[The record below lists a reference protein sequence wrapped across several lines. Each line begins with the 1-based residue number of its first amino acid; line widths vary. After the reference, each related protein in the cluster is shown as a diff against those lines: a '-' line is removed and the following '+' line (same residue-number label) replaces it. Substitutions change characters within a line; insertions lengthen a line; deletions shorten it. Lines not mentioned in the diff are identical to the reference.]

1 MILFSRTAL
10 IDPEIQL
17 SAQRLSTRFSFFGL
31 GFATAAW
38 APLIPFAQQ
47 RLHFNHADF
56 GLLLLCSGLGA
67 MLAMPA
73 TGKIVQRIGCRVP
86 IGFALLLL
94 AVLLPSLSLWTT
106 PLMMAITL
114 FLFGT
119 AAGSLGVA
127 LNIQAVVVEKN
138 SLKSLMSGFH
148 GMASLGGLAGVL
160 TITALLA
167 LSISAVMSAFAVSL
181 LLVIIVFLSVP
192 YSIKAVEN
200 TSLEASSKVKKSI
213 RQRLPQPLI
222 ILIGI
227 ACFIIFMVEGAAMDW
242 SGIYLTQQYGVNTAF
257 AGLAYTFFAIA
268 MTTGRF
274 TGDYL
279 IRYFGEKKLL
289 TYSAICATLGLALV
303 SIAPHWWLVLVGYT
317 LVGTG
322 CSNIVPIMFSR
333 AGRQTVMPSAVALS
347 CVSTLAYTGILV
359 GPAFI
364 GMIGELIGLYT
375 VFMALS
381 GLLLLIVAL
390 NRFTYVKLAS

>member
-1 MILFSRTAL
+1 MILFSKTAL

-167 LSISAVMSAFAVSL
+167 LSISSVISAFAVSL

-200 TSLEASSKVKKSI
+200 ATLEASSKMKKSI

-274 TGDYL
+274 TGHYL

-289 TYSAICATLGLALV
+289 AYSAICATLGLALV

-317 LVGTG
+317 LVGAG

-333 AGRQTVMPSAVALS
+333 AGRQTVMASAVALS

-359 GPAFI
+359 GPALI
-364 GMIGELIGLYT
+364 GMIGELIGLST

-381 GLLLLIVAL
+381 VLLLLIVAL
-390 NRFTYVKLAS
+390 NRFTYVK

>member
-73 TGKIVQRIGCRVP
+73 TGKIVQRVGCRVP

-167 LSISAVMSAFAVSL
+167 LSISSVMSAFAVSL

-227 ACFIIFMVEGAAMDW
+227 ACFIIFMTEGAAMDW
-242 SGIYLTQQYGVNTAF
+242 SGIYLTQQYGVNAAF

-303 SIAPHWWLVLVGYT
+303 SIAPYWWLVLVGYT

-347 CVSTLAYTGILV
+347 CVSTMAYTGILV

-364 GMIGELIGLYT
+364 GMVSELIGLST

-390 NRFTYVKLAS
+390 NRFTYVK

>member
-73 TGKIVQRIGCRVP
+73 TGKIVQRVGCRVP

-227 ACFIIFMVEGAAMDW
+227 ACFIIFMTEGAAMDW
-242 SGIYLTQQYGVNTAF
+242 SGIYLTQQYGVNAAF

-303 SIAPHWWLVLVGYT
+303 SIAPYWWLVLVGYT

-347 CVSTLAYTGILV
+347 CVSTMAYTGILV

-364 GMIGELIGLYT
+364 GMVSELIGLST

-381 GLLLLIVAL
+381 GLLLLIGAL
-390 NRFTYVKLAS
+390 NRFTYVK

>member
-73 TGKIVQRIGCRVP
+73 TGKIVQRVGCRMP

-181 LLVIIVFLSVP
+181 LLVIIIFLSVP

-274 TGDYL
+274 TGHYL

-303 SIAPHWWLVLVGYT
+303 SIAPYWWLVLVGYT

-347 CVSTLAYTGILV
+347 CVSTMAYTGILV

-364 GMIGELIGLYT
+364 GMVSELIGLST

-390 NRFTYVKLAS
+390 NRFTYVK

>member
-73 TGKIVQRIGCRVP
+73 TGKIVQRVGCRVP

-94 AVLLPSLSLWTT
+94 AVLLPSLSLWTS

-167 LSISAVMSAFAVSL
+167 LSISSVMSAFAVSL

-192 YSIKAVEN
+192 YNIKAVEN
-200 TSLEASSKVKKSI
+200 TLLEASSKVKKSI

-227 ACFIIFMVEGAAMDW
+227 ACFIIFMTEGAAMDW
-242 SGIYLTQQYGVNTAF
+242 SGIYLTQQYGVNAAF

-274 TGDYL
+274 TGHYL

-303 SIAPHWWLVLVGYT
+303 SIAPYWWLVLVGYT

-347 CVSTLAYTGILV
+347 CVSTMAYTGILV

-364 GMIGELIGLYT
+364 GMVSELIGLST

-390 NRFTYVKLAS
+390 NRFTYVK

>member
-56 GLLLLCSGLGA
+56 GLLLLCGGLGA

-94 AVLLPSLSLWTT
+94 AVLLPSLSLLST

-167 LSISAVMSAFAVSL
+167 LSISSVISAFAVSL

-192 YSIKAVEN
+192 YNIKAVEN
-200 TSLEASSKVKKSI
+200 TLLEASSKVKKSI

-227 ACFIIFMVEGAAMDW
+227 ACFIIFMTEGAAMDW
-242 SGIYLTQQYGVNTAF
+242 SGIYLTQQYGVNAAF

-303 SIAPHWWLVLVGYT
+303 SIAPRWWLVLVGYT
-317 LVGTG
+317 LVGAG

-333 AGRQTVMPSAVALS
+333 AGRQKMMASAVALS
-347 CVSTLAYTGILV
+347 CVSTMAYTGILV

-364 GMIGELIGLYT
+364 GMVSELIGLST

-390 NRFTYVKLAS
+390 NRYTYVK

>member
-94 AVLLPSLSLWTT
+94 AVLLPSLSLLNT

-167 LSISAVMSAFAVSL
+167 LSISSVMSAFAVSL

-192 YSIKAVEN
+192 YNIKAVEN
-200 TSLEASSKVKKSI
+200 TLLEASSKVKKSI

-227 ACFIIFMVEGAAMDW
+227 ACFIIFMTEGAAMDW
-242 SGIYLTQQYGVNTAF
+242 SGIYLTQQYGVNAAF

-303 SIAPHWWLVLVGYT
+303 SIAPYWWLVLVGYT

-347 CVSTLAYTGILV
+347 CVSTMAYTGILV

-364 GMIGELIGLYT
+364 GMVSELIGLST

-381 GLLLLIVAL
+381 GLLLLIVTL
-390 NRFTYVKLAS
+390 NRFTYVK

>member
-73 TGKIVQRIGCRVP
+73 TGKIVQRVGCRVP

-192 YSIKAVEN
+192 YNIKAVEN
-200 TSLEASSKVKKSI
+200 TLLEASSKVKKSI

-227 ACFIIFMVEGAAMDW
+227 ACFIIFMTEGAAMDW

-303 SIAPHWWLVLVGYT
+303 SIAPYWWLVLVGYT

-347 CVSTLAYTGILV
+347 CVSTMAYTGILV

-364 GMIGELIGLYT
+364 GMVSELIGLST

-390 NRFTYVKLAS
+390 NRFTYVK

>member
-73 TGKIVQRIGCRVP
+73 TGKIVQRVGCRVP

-227 ACFIIFMVEGAAMDW
+227 ACFIIFMMEGAAMDW

-274 TGDYL
+274 TGHYL

-303 SIAPHWWLVLVGYT
+303 SIVPYWWLVLVGYT

-347 CVSTLAYTGILV
+347 CVSTMAYTGILV

-364 GMIGELIGLYT
+364 GMVSELIGLST

-390 NRFTYVKLAS
+390 NRFTYVK

>member
-56 GLLLLCSGLGA
+56 GLLLLCGGLGA

-94 AVLLPSLSLWTT
+94 AVLLPSLSLLST

-167 LSISAVMSAFAVSL
+167 LSISSVISAFAVSL

-192 YSIKAVEN
+192 YNIKAVEN
-200 TSLEASSKVKKSI
+200 TSLEASSKVKNSI

-227 ACFIIFMVEGAAMDW
+227 ACFIIFMTEGAAMDW

-274 TGDYL
+274 TGHYL

-364 GMIGELIGLYT
+364 GMIGELIGLKT

-390 NRFTYVKLAS
+390 NRFTYVK

>member
-73 TGKIVQRIGCRVP
+73 TGKIVQRVGCRVP

-192 YSIKAVEN
+192 YNIKAVEN
-200 TSLEASSKVKKSI
+200 TLLEASSKVKKSI

-227 ACFIIFMVEGAAMDW
+227 ACFIIFMTEGAAMDW
-242 SGIYLTQQYGVNTAF
+242 SGIYLTQQYGVNAAF

-347 CVSTLAYTGILV
+347 CVSTMAYTGILV

-364 GMIGELIGLYT
+364 GMVSELIGLST

-390 NRFTYVKLAS
+390 NRFTYVK

>member
-94 AVLLPSLSLWTT
+94 AVLLPSLSLWTS

-274 TGDYL
+274 TGHYL

-303 SIAPHWWLVLVGYT
+303 SIAPYWWLVLVGYT

-347 CVSTLAYTGILV
+347 CVSTMAYTGILV

-364 GMIGELIGLYT
+364 GMVSELIGLST

-390 NRFTYVKLAS
+390 NRFTYVK

>member
-73 TGKIVQRIGCRVP
+73 TGKIVQRVGCRVP

-181 LLVIIVFLSVP
+181 LLVIIIFLSVP

-242 SGIYLTQQYGVNTAF
+242 SGIYLTQQYGVNTTF

-347 CVSTLAYTGILV
+347 CVSTMAYTGILV

-364 GMIGELIGLYT
+364 GMVSELIGLST

-390 NRFTYVKLAS
+390 NRFTYVK

>member
-56 GLLLLCSGLGA
+56 GLLLLCGGLGA

-86 IGFALLLL
+86 IGFTLLLL
-94 AVLLPSLSLWTT
+94 AVLLPSLSLWSM

-148 GMASLGGLAGVL
+148 GMASLGGLAGAL

-167 LSISAVMSAFAVSL
+167 LSISSVISAFAVSL

-200 TSLEASSKVKKSI
+200 TSLEASSTVKKSI
-213 RQRLPQPLI
+213 RQRLPQPLV

-227 ACFIIFMVEGAAMDW
+227 ACFIIFMTEGAAMDW
-242 SGIYLTQQYGVNTAF
+242 SGIYLTHQYGVNAAF

-268 MTTGRF
+268 MSTGRF
-274 TGDYL
+274 TGHYL

-303 SIAPHWWLVLVGYT
+303 SIAPRWWLVLVGYT
-317 LVGTG
+317 LVGAG
-322 CSNIVPIMFSR
+322 CSNIVPIMFSC
-333 AGRQTVMPSAVALS
+333 AGRQKMMASAVALS
-347 CVSTLAYTGILV
+347 CVSTMAYTGILV

-364 GMIGELIGLYT
+364 GMVSELFGLST

-390 NRFTYVKLAS
+390 NRYTYVK

>member
-73 TGKIVQRIGCRVP
+73 TGKIVQRVGCRVP

-181 LLVIIVFLSVP
+181 LLVIIIFLSVP

-242 SGIYLTQQYGVNTAF
+242 SGIYLTQQYGVNTTF
-257 AGLAYTFFAIA
+257 AGLAYTFFATA

-274 TGDYL
+274 TGHYL

-303 SIAPHWWLVLVGYT
+303 SIAPYWWLVLVGYT

-347 CVSTLAYTGILV
+347 CVSTMAYTGILF

-364 GMIGELIGLYT
+364 GMVSELIGLST

-390 NRFTYVKLAS
+390 NRFTYVK

>member
-94 AVLLPSLSLWTT
+94 AVLLPSLSLWTS

-181 LLVIIVFLSVP
+181 LLVIIIFLSVP

-242 SGIYLTQQYGVNTAF
+242 SGIYLTQQYGVNTTF

-274 TGDYL
+274 TGHYL

-303 SIAPHWWLVLVGYT
+303 SIVPYWWLVLVGYT

-347 CVSTLAYTGILV
+347 CVSTMAYTGILV

-364 GMIGELIGLYT
+364 GMVSELIGLST

-390 NRFTYVKLAS
+390 NRFTYVK

>member
-167 LSISAVMSAFAVSL
+167 LSISSVMSAFAVSL

-227 ACFIIFMVEGAAMDW
+227 ACFIIFMTEGAAMDW
-242 SGIYLTQQYGVNTAF
+242 SGIYLTQQYGVNAAF

-303 SIAPHWWLVLVGYT
+303 SIAPYWWLVLVGYT

-347 CVSTLAYTGILV
+347 CVSTMAYTGILV

-364 GMIGELIGLYT
+364 GMVSELIGLST

-390 NRFTYVKLAS
+390 NRFTYVK

>member
-94 AVLLPSLSLWTT
+94 AVLLPSLSLWTS

-167 LSISAVMSAFAVSL
+167 LSISSVMSAFAVSL

-192 YSIKAVEN
+192 YNIKAVEN
-200 TSLEASSKVKKSI
+200 TLLEASSKVTKSI

-227 ACFIIFMVEGAAMDW
+227 ACFIIFMTEGAAMDW
-242 SGIYLTQQYGVNTAF
+242 SGIYLTQQYGVNAAF

-303 SIAPHWWLVLVGYT
+303 SIAPYWWLVLVGYT

-347 CVSTLAYTGILV
+347 CVSTMAYTGILV

-364 GMIGELIGLYT
+364 GMVSELIGLST

-390 NRFTYVKLAS
+390 NRFTYVK

>member
-73 TGKIVQRIGCRVP
+73 TGKIVQRVGCRVP

-94 AVLLPSLSLWTT
+94 AVLLPSLSLWTS

-167 LSISAVMSAFAVSL
+167 LSISSVMSAFAVSL

-192 YSIKAVEN
+192 YNIKAVEN
-200 TSLEASSKVKKSI
+200 TLLEASSKVKKSI

-227 ACFIIFMVEGAAMDW
+227 ACFIIFMTEGAAMDW
-242 SGIYLTQQYGVNTAF
+242 SGIYLTQQYGVNAAF

-274 TGDYL
+274 TGHYL

-303 SIAPHWWLVLVGYT
+303 SIAPYWWLVLVGYT

-347 CVSTLAYTGILV
+347 CVSTMAYTGILF

-364 GMIGELIGLYT
+364 GMVSELIGLST

-390 NRFTYVKLAS
+390 NRFTYVK

>member
-56 GLLLLCSGLGA
+56 GLLLLCGGLGA

-94 AVLLPSLSLWTT
+94 AVLLPSLSLLNT

-167 LSISAVMSAFAVSL
+167 LSISSVMSAFAVSL

-274 TGDYL
+274 TGHYL

-303 SIAPHWWLVLVGYT
+303 SIAPYWWLVLVGYT

-347 CVSTLAYTGILV
+347 CVSTMAYTGILV

-364 GMIGELIGLYT
+364 GMVSELIGLST

-390 NRFTYVKLAS
+390 NRFTYVK

>member
-73 TGKIVQRIGCRVP
+73 TGKIVQRVGCRVP

-167 LSISAVMSAFAVSL
+167 LSISSVMSAFAVSL

-200 TSLEASSKVKKSI
+200 TILEASSKVKKSI

-227 ACFIIFMVEGAAMDW
+227 ACFIIFMTEGAAMDW

-274 TGDYL
+274 TGHYL

-303 SIAPHWWLVLVGYT
+303 SIAPYWWLVLVGYT

-364 GMIGELIGLYT
+364 GMVSELIGLRT

-390 NRFTYVKLAS
+390 NRFTYVK

>member
-56 GLLLLCSGLGA
+56 GLLLLCGGLGA

-94 AVLLPSLSLWTT
+94 AVLLPSLSLLST

-167 LSISAVMSAFAVSL
+167 LSISSVISAFAVSL

-192 YSIKAVEN
+192 YNIKAVEN
-200 TSLEASSKVKKSI
+200 TLLEASSKVKKSI

-227 ACFIIFMVEGAAMDW
+227 ACFIIFMTEGAAMDW
-242 SGIYLTQQYGVNTAF
+242 SGIYLTQQYGVNAAF

-303 SIAPHWWLVLVGYT
+303 SIAPYWWLVLVGYT

-364 GMIGELIGLYT
+364 GMIGELIGLKT

-390 NRFTYVKLAS
+390 NRFTYVK

>member
-167 LSISAVMSAFAVSL
+167 LSISSVMSAFAVSL

-274 TGDYL
+274 TGHYL

-303 SIAPHWWLVLVGYT
+303 SIAPYWWLVLVGYT

-347 CVSTLAYTGILV
+347 CVSTMAYTGILV

-364 GMIGELIGLYT
+364 GMVSELIGLST

-390 NRFTYVKLAS
+390 NRFTYVK

>member
-94 AVLLPSLSLWTT
+94 AVLLPSLSLLST

-167 LSISAVMSAFAVSL
+167 LSISSVMSAFAVSL

-192 YSIKAVEN
+192 YNIKAVEN
-200 TSLEASSKVKKSI
+200 TLLEASSKVKKSI

-227 ACFIIFMVEGAAMDW
+227 ACFIIFMTEGAAMDW
-242 SGIYLTQQYGVNTAF
+242 SGIYLTQQYGVNAAF

-303 SIAPHWWLVLVGYT
+303 SIAPYWWLVLVGYT

-347 CVSTLAYTGILV
+347 CVSTMAYTGILV

-364 GMIGELIGLYT
+364 GVVSELIGLST

-390 NRFTYVKLAS
+390 NRFTYVK

>member
-17 SAQRLSTRFSFFGL
+17 SAQRHSTRFSFFGL

-56 GLLLLCSGLGA
+56 GLLLLCGGLGA

-94 AVLLPSLSLWTT
+94 AVLLPSLSLLST

-167 LSISAVMSAFAVSL
+167 LSISSVISAFAVSL

-192 YSIKAVEN
+192 YNIKAVEN
-200 TSLEASSKVKKSI
+200 TLLEASSKVKKSI

-227 ACFIIFMVEGAAMDW
+227 TCFIIFMTEGAAMDW
-242 SGIYLTQQYGVNTAF
+242 SGIYLTQQYGVNAAF

-274 TGDYL
+274 TGHYL

-303 SIAPHWWLVLVGYT
+303 SIAPYWWLVLVGYT

-347 CVSTLAYTGILV
+347 CVSTMAYTGILV

-364 GMIGELIGLYT
+364 GMVSELIGLST

-390 NRFTYVKLAS
+390 NRFTYVK

>member
-73 TGKIVQRIGCRVP
+73 TGKIVQRVGCRVP

-167 LSISAVMSAFAVSL
+167 LSISSVMSAFAVSL

-227 ACFIIFMVEGAAMDW
+227 ACFIIFMMEGAAMDW

-274 TGDYL
+274 TGHYL

-303 SIAPHWWLVLVGYT
+303 SIAPYWWLVLVGYT

-364 GMIGELIGLYT
+364 GMVSELIGLST

-390 NRFTYVKLAS
+390 NRFTYVK

>member
-73 TGKIVQRIGCRVP
+73 TGKIVQRVGCRVP

-181 LLVIIVFLSVP
+181 LLVIIIFLSVP

-274 TGDYL
+274 TGHYL

-303 SIAPHWWLVLVGYT
+303 SIAPYWWLVLVGYT

-347 CVSTLAYTGILV
+347 CVSTMAYTGILF

-364 GMIGELIGLYT
+364 GMVSELIGLST

-390 NRFTYVKLAS
+390 NRFTYVK

>member
-181 LLVIIVFLSVP
+181 LLVIIIFLSVP

-303 SIAPHWWLVLVGYT
+303 SIVPYWWLVLVGYT

-347 CVSTLAYTGILV
+347 CVSTMAYTGILV

-364 GMIGELIGLYT
+364 GMVSELIGLST

-390 NRFTYVKLAS
+390 NRFTYVK

>member
-1 MILFSRTAL
+1 MILFSRTSL

-167 LSISAVMSAFAVSL
+167 LSISSVMSAFAVSL
-181 LLVIIVFLSVP
+181 LLVIIIFLSVP
-192 YSIKAVEN
+192 YSIKSVEN
-200 TSLEASSKVKKSI
+200 TSLEASSKVKNSI

-227 ACFIIFMVEGAAMDW
+227 ACFIIFMTEGAAMDW

-274 TGDYL
+274 TGHYL

-364 GMIGELIGLYT
+364 GMIGELIGLKT

-390 NRFTYVKLAS
+390 NRFTYVK

>member
-167 LSISAVMSAFAVSL
+167 LSISSVMSAFAVSL
-181 LLVIIVFLSVP
+181 LLVIIIFLSVP

-227 ACFIIFMVEGAAMDW
+227 ACFIIFMTEGAAMDW

-274 TGDYL
+274 TGHYL

-347 CVSTLAYTGILV
+347 CVSTMAYTGILV

-364 GMIGELIGLYT
+364 GMVSELIGLST

-390 NRFTYVKLAS
+390 NRFTYVK

>member
-73 TGKIVQRIGCRVP
+73 TGKIVQRVGCRVP

-181 LLVIIVFLSVP
+181 LLVIIIFLSVP

-274 TGDYL
+274 TGHYL

-364 GMIGELIGLYT
+364 GMIGELIGLKT

-390 NRFTYVKLAS
+390 NRFTYVK

>member
-73 TGKIVQRIGCRVP
+73 TGKIVQRVGCRVP

-181 LLVIIVFLSVP
+181 LLVIIIFLSVP

-227 ACFIIFMVEGAAMDW
+227 ACFIIFMTEGAAMDW
-242 SGIYLTQQYGVNTAF
+242 SGIYLTQQYGVNAAF

-303 SIAPHWWLVLVGYT
+303 SIAPYWWLVLVGYT

-347 CVSTLAYTGILV
+347 CVSTMAYTGILV

-364 GMIGELIGLYT
+364 GMVSELIGLST

-390 NRFTYVKLAS
+390 NRFTYVK

>member
-94 AVLLPSLSLWTT
+94 AVLLPSLSLWTS

-167 LSISAVMSAFAVSL
+167 LSISSVMSAFAVSL
-181 LLVIIVFLSVP
+181 LLVIIIFLSVP

-227 ACFIIFMVEGAAMDW
+227 ACFIIFMTEGAAMDW
-242 SGIYLTQQYGVNTAF
+242 SGIYLTQQYGVNTTF

-303 SIAPHWWLVLVGYT
+303 SIAPYWWLVLVGYT

-347 CVSTLAYTGILV
+347 CVSTMAYTGILV

-364 GMIGELIGLYT
+364 GMVSELIGLST

-390 NRFTYVKLAS
+390 NRFTYVK

>member
-73 TGKIVQRIGCRVP
+73 TGKIVQRVGCRVP

-268 MTTGRF
+268 MTTGCF
-274 TGDYL
+274 TGHYL

-303 SIAPHWWLVLVGYT
+303 SIVPYWWLVLVGYT

-347 CVSTLAYTGILV
+347 CVSTMAYTGILV

-364 GMIGELIGLYT
+364 GMVSELIGLST

-390 NRFTYVKLAS
+390 NRFTYVK

>member
-56 GLLLLCSGLGA
+56 GLLLLCGGLGA

-94 AVLLPSLSLWTT
+94 AVLLPSLSLWNT

-138 SLKSLMSGFH
+138 SLKSLMSSFH

-167 LSISAVMSAFAVSL
+167 LSISSVISAFTVSL
-181 LLVIIVFLSVP
+181 LLVVIAFLSVP

-200 TSLEASSKVKKSI
+200 TSFEASSIVKKSI

-227 ACFIIFMVEGAAMDW
+227 ACFIIFMTEGAAMDW
-242 SGIYLTQQYGVNTAF
+242 SGIYLTHQYGVNAAF
-257 AGLAYTFFAIA
+257 SGLAYTFFAIA

-274 TGDYL
+274 TGHYL

-289 TYSAICATLGLALV
+289 TYSTICATLGLALV

-317 LVGTG
+317 LVGAG

-333 AGRQTVMPSAVALS
+333 AGRQKMMASAVALS
-347 CVSTLAYTGILV
+347 CVSTMAYTGILV

-364 GMIGELIGLYT
+364 GMVGELIGLST

-390 NRFTYVKLAS
+390 NRFTYVK

>member
-167 LSISAVMSAFAVSL
+167 LSISSVMSAFAVSL

-192 YSIKAVEN
+192 YNIKAVEN
-200 TSLEASSKVKKSI
+200 TLLEASSKVKKSI

-227 ACFIIFMVEGAAMDW
+227 ACFIIFMTEGAAMDW
-242 SGIYLTQQYGVNTAF
+242 SGIYLTQQYGVNTTF

-274 TGDYL
+274 TGHYL

-303 SIAPHWWLVLVGYT
+303 SIVPYWWLVLVGYT

-347 CVSTLAYTGILV
+347 CVSTMAYTGILV

-364 GMIGELIGLYT
+364 GMVSELIGLST

-390 NRFTYVKLAS
+390 NRFTYVK

>member
-167 LSISAVMSAFAVSL
+167 LSISSVMSAFAVSL

-274 TGDYL
+274 TGHYL

-364 GMIGELIGLYT
+364 GMIGELIGLKT

-390 NRFTYVKLAS
+390 NRFTYVK

>member
-167 LSISAVMSAFAVSL
+167 LSISSVMSAFAVSL

-192 YSIKAVEN
+192 YNIKAVEN
-200 TSLEASSKVKKSI
+200 TLLEASSKVKKSI

-227 ACFIIFMVEGAAMDW
+227 ACFIIFMTEGAAMDW

-303 SIAPHWWLVLVGYT
+303 SIAPYWWLVLVGYT

-347 CVSTLAYTGILV
+347 CVSTMAYTGILV

-364 GMIGELIGLYT
+364 GMVSELIGLST

-390 NRFTYVKLAS
+390 NRFTYVK

>member
-10 IDPEIQL
+10 VDPEIQL
-17 SAQRLSTRFSFFGL
+17 SAQRLSTRFSFFSL

-56 GLLLLCSGLGA
+56 GLLLLCGGLGA

-94 AVLLPSLSLWTT
+94 AVLLPGLSLCST
-106 PLMMAITL
+106 PLMMAISL

-119 AAGSLGVA
+119 ASGSLGVA

-160 TITALLA
+160 TVTALLA
-167 LSISAVMSAFAVSL
+167 LGISPWISALAVSL
-181 LLVIIVFLSVP
+181 LLVVIAFLSVP
-192 YSIKAVEN
+192 LSIKAVEN
-200 TSLEASSKVKKSI
+200 TAPEQQSAAKKTLA
-213 RQRLPQPLI
+213 QRLPQPLI
-222 ILIGI
+222 VLIGI
-227 ACFIIFMVEGAAMDW
+227 ACFIIFMTEGAAMDW
-242 SGIYLTQQYGVNTAF
+242 SGIYLTHEYGVNTAF

-274 TGDYL
+274 TGHYL

-289 TYSAICATLGLALV
+289 SYSAICAAAGLALV
-303 SIAPHWWLVLVGYT
+303 SVAPHWWLVLAGYV
-317 LVGTG
+317 LVGAG

-333 AGRQTVMPSAVALS
+333 AGRQKVMASAVALS

-364 GMIGELIGLYT
+364 GMIGELVGLST
-375 VFMALS
+375 VFIILS
-381 GLLLLIVAL
+381 ALLLMIVAL
-390 NRFTYVKLAS
+390 NRFTEVK

>member
-94 AVLLPSLSLWTT
+94 AVLLPSLSLLST

-227 ACFIIFMVEGAAMDW
+227 ACFIIFMTEGAAMDW
-242 SGIYLTQQYGVNTAF
+242 SGIYLTQQYGVNAAF

-274 TGDYL
+274 TGHYL

-303 SIAPHWWLVLVGYT
+303 SIAPYWWLVLVGYT

-347 CVSTLAYTGILV
+347 CVSTMAYTGILV

-364 GMIGELIGLYT
+364 GMVSELIGLST

-390 NRFTYVKLAS
+390 NRFTYVK